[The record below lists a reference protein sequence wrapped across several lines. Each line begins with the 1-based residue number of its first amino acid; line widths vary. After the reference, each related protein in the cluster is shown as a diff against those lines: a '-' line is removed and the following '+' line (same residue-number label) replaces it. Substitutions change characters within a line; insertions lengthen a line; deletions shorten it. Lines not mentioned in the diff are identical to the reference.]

1 MTFLLKVLLVLTIIT
16 IIALEIIVY
25 KTWGEDDEDSN

>member
-16 IIALEIIVY
+16 VIGLEIIVY
-25 KTWGEDDEDSN
+25 KTWGDDDEDTD